1 VTGVQPAVFPR
12 APLSVVDTLTAPATA
27 DALAWTAVGA
37 FALGAALAWGGRE
50 RVGRTLTAGA
60 WVVFGVFWLSVFP
73 RFAFEMYSVI
83 EGLGSLLAV
92 PLCLHA
98 AYLTYRGRVELL
110 TLSRAVAVMGLL
122 YLPVETIP
130 VVRQTLIEAVAT
142 QAHAVMSVAGFDP
155 QFTVGPDHGYRNRF
169 VFATGETHYSTYI
182 VTACT
187 GIGSI
192 AIFGGL
198 VTAVRAPLRRKA
210 VALVGAISIIWV
222 LNVFRNAFISVAY
235 GHQWFSQGPLVAATT
250 ALTGESAGYTSFFV
264 ADRVLAQGLSVVA
277 LVGITVGVLRVTPEL
292 LSTLEAALYVATRR
306 EVDLA
311 DTLGIDPETGA
322 TPITDGGSSVDPG
335 EEASKHQS
343 STGREPGEGRGADE
357 DGADGDG
364 GRR

>member
-1 VTGVQPAVFPR
+1 MGLPTTPG
-12 APLSVVDTLTAPATA
+12 PLSVVDALTAPATA
-27 DALAWTAVGA
+27 DALAWTVVVAFAVGA
-37 FALGAALAWGGRE
+37 ALVWADREPAGR
-50 RVGRTLTAGA
+50 RLTAGA
-60 WVVFGVFWLSVFP
+60 WVAFGLFWLSVFP
-73 RFAFEMYSVI
+73 RFAFEMYSVV

-98 AYLTYRGRVELL
+98 AYLSYRGHGDVL
-110 TLSRAVAVMGLL
+110 TLSRAVALMGLL

-130 VVRQTLIEAVAT
+130 VVRRTLIEAVAV

-155 QFTVGPDHGYRNRF
+155 QFVVGPDRGYRNRF
-169 VFATGETHYSTYI
+169 VFPVGDTHYSTYI

-198 VTAVRAPLRRKA
+198 VAAVRAPLRRKV
-210 VALVGAISIIWV
+210 VALVGAVSVIWV
-222 LNVFRNAFISVAY
+222 LNVLRNAFISVAY
-235 GHQWFSQGPLVAATT
+235 GHQWFSQDPLVAVTT

-277 LVGITVGVLRVTPEL
+277 LVAITVGVLRVTPEL

-311 DTLGIDPETGA
+311 DTLGIDPAESA
-322 TPITDGGSSVDPG
+322 TPVADGGPG
-335 EEASKHQS
+335 VAAGDGSRETDDGTAD
-343 STGREPGEGRGADE
+343 GPREPG
-357 DGADGDG
+357 DGTDGD
-364 GRR
+364 RR